1 MIGSLPNLFRHLSDG
16 VYAAYETPRDGFNE
30 IWYKGV
36 FGIGVGT
43 VKLFKHTIIGLF
55 NSTQVFSESWSEVLL
70 FICYDKDYAIRHE
83 EEVITERPKNFVE
96 GLGFGASAVLQCVPE
111 AIYGL
116 FSRPVIETHRM
127 GVKGLGIGLYE
138 GVTGCLLKPLSGALD
153 LVAKTSEGIK
163 NTCRIFEQ
171 KQKKGRMRMPRTFY
185 GIQRKIKNFNED
197 DAFIVSNVL
206 CQIKRGEFALDHF
219 IDMKLIRTASDN

>member
-1 MIGSLPNLFRHLSDG
+1 MGTVLLLKHTVI
-16 VYAAYETPRDGFNE
+16 
-30 IWYKGV
+30 GV
-36 FGIGVGT
+36 FNT
-43 VKLFKHTIIGLF
+43 
-55 NSTQVFSESWSEVLL
+55 TQVAAESWSEIVLL
-70 FICYDKDYAIRHE
+70 ANFDKDYAIRHE

-96 GLGFGASAVLQCVPE
+96 GLGFGARSALQSFPE
-111 AIYGL
+111 MLYGF
-116 FSRPVIETHRM
+116 FSRPVIEGHRKGIK
-127 GVKGLGIGLYE
+127 GVGFGLWE
-138 GVTGCLLKPLSGALD
+138 GVTGLLLKPISGALD
-153 LVAKTSEGIK
+153 LVAKTSEGVK

-171 KQKKGRMRMPRTFY
+171 KQKKGRIRMPRTFY

>member
-1 MIGSLPNLFRHLSDG
+1 MGTVLLLKHTVI
-16 VYAAYETPRDGFNE
+16 
-30 IWYKGV
+30 GV
-36 FGIGVGT
+36 FNT
-43 VKLFKHTIIGLF
+43 
-55 NSTQVFSESWSEVLL
+55 TQVAAESWSEIVILVN
-70 FICYDKDYAIRHE
+70 FDKDYAIRHE

-96 GLGFGASAVLQCVPE
+96 GLGFGARSALQSFPE
-111 AIYGL
+111 MLYGF
-116 FSRPVIETHRM
+116 FSRPVIEGHRKGIK
-127 GVKGLGIGLYE
+127 GVGIGLWE
-138 GVTGCLLKPLSGALD
+138 GVTGLLLKPISGALD
-153 LVAKTSEGIK
+153 LVAKTSEGVK

-171 KQKKGRMRMPRTFY
+171 KQIKGRIRMPRTFY

>member
-1 MIGSLPNLFRHLSDG
+1 
-16 VYAAYETPRDGFNE
+16 
-30 IWYKGV
+30 
-36 FGIGVGT
+36 VGT
-43 VKLFKHTIIGLF
+43 VLLLKHTVIGVF
-55 NSTQVFSESWSEVLL
+55 NTTQVATESWSEIVLL
-70 FICYDKDYAIRHE
+70 ANFDKDYAIRHE

-96 GLGFGASAVLQCVPE
+96 GLGFGARSALQSFPE
-111 AIYGL
+111 ALYGF
-116 FSRPVIETHRM
+116 FSRPVIEGHRKGIK
-127 GVKGLGIGLYE
+127 GVGFGLWE
-138 GVTGCLLKPLSGALD
+138 GVTGLLLKPISGALD
-153 LVAKTSEGIK
+153 LVAKTSEGVK

-171 KQKKGRMRMPRTFY
+171 KQKKGRIRMPRTFY

>member
-1 MIGSLPNLFRHLSDG
+1 
-16 VYAAYETPRDGFNE
+16 
-30 IWYKGV
+30 
-36 FGIGVGT
+36 VGT
-43 VKLFKHTIIGLF
+43 VLLLKHTVIGVF
-55 NSTQVFSESWSEVLL
+55 NTTQVAAESWSEIVILVN
-70 FICYDKDYAIRHE
+70 FDKDYAIRHE

-96 GLGFGASAVLQCVPE
+96 GLGFGARSALQSFPE
-111 AIYGL
+111 ALYGF
-116 FSRPVIETHRM
+116 FSRPVIEGHRKGIK
-127 GVKGLGIGLYE
+127 GVGFGLWE
-138 GVTGCLLKPLSGALD
+138 GVTGLLLKPISGALD
-153 LVAKTSEGIK
+153 LVAKTSEGVK

-171 KQKKGRMRMPRTFY
+171 KQKKGRIRMPRTFY

>member
-1 MIGSLPNLFRHLSDG
+1 MGTVLLLKHTVI
-16 VYAAYETPRDGFNE
+16 
-30 IWYKGV
+30 GV
-36 FGIGVGT
+36 FNT
-43 VKLFKHTIIGLF
+43 
-55 NSTQVFSESWSEVLL
+55 TQVATESWSEIVLL
-70 FICYDKDYAIRHE
+70 ANFDKDYAIRHE

-96 GLGFGASAVLQCVPE
+96 GLGFGARSALQSFPE
-111 AIYGL
+111 ALYGF
-116 FSRPVIETHRM
+116 FSRPVIEGHRKGIK
-127 GVKGLGIGLYE
+127 GVGFGLWE
-138 GVTGCLLKPLSGALD
+138 GVTGLLLKPISGALD
-153 LVAKTSEGIK
+153 LVAKTSEGVK

-171 KQKKGRMRMPRTFY
+171 KQKKGRIRMPRTFY

>member
-1 MIGSLPNLFRHLSDG
+1 MGTVLLLKHTVI
-16 VYAAYETPRDGFNE
+16 
-30 IWYKGV
+30 GV
-36 FGIGVGT
+36 FNT
-43 VKLFKHTIIGLF
+43 
-55 NSTQVFSESWSEVLL
+55 TQVATESWSEIVLL
-70 FICYDKDYAIRHE
+70 ANFDKDYAIRHE

-96 GLGFGASAVLQCVPE
+96 GLGFGARSALQSFPE
-111 AIYGL
+111 ALYGF
-116 FSRPVIETHRM
+116 FSRPVIEGHRKGIK
-127 GVKGLGIGLYE
+127 GVGFGLWE
-138 GVTGCLLKPLSGALD
+138 GVTGLLLKPISGALD
-153 LVAKTSEGIK
+153 LVAKTSEGVK

-171 KQKKGRMRMPRTFY
+171 NQKKGRIRMPRTFY